1 MGTPTNLLL
10 SIKKTIK
17 TSEALENT
25 ITIFINV
32 VIVNR
37 DEDFNCTVSVISNVK
52 FKRKSKH
59 NSTYMLNTK
68 SIISMSI
75 YNMLSSYYE
84 NSISLYLVITS

>member
-1 MGTPTNLLL
+1 MGTPANLLL

-68 SIISMSI
+68 SICMSI